1 MIGSF
6 NSALAP
12 DDLVKSTQGNISI
25 HVGGANGVVP
35 RGVRVVAG
43 KRDVGALSRAGKARV
58 FFGVL

>member
-1 MIGSF
+1 
-6 NSALAP
+6 
-12 DDLVKSTQGNISI
+12 
-25 HVGGANGVVP
+25 VVP